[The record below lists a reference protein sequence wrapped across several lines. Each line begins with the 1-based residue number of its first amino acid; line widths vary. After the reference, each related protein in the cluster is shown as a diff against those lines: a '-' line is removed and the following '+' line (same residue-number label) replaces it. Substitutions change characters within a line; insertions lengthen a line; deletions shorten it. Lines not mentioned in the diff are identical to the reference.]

1 MWTNTRVLLN
11 QMFRRDD
18 RSSSSN
24 DPDSRRRT
32 IRRLRRT
39 NRANCLSRSSN
50 RASTINSQLN
60 RELLLN
66 SSQNPT
72 IRPPH
77 ARSRSLC
84 HSSSNFPSNLSS
96 PSSLQSACF
105 TPLPT
110 AETISHSSSPNAPQ
124 TNHHHHYLPS
134 HRSLSPL
141 LTPSLAS
148 GSSRYQVINCSP
160 YSNLFNQPYLRS
172 ISRSIYNLAG
182 EQGHFSQLSKEK
194 NYLSSVI
201 NGLVIVTILIS
212 LLQPRWFSINGGLC
226 NNKYFGLG
234 IIDQDYMFAGSPSA
248 PSIRIPFSESS
259 SFHSND
265 QKPFAAGHAHEE
277 RKPNKLNYFRLTDD
291 DQVHQTTTT
300 AAPPHLA
307 LADHSPNQNNQNSQS
322 NNSQSNPN
330 DTQTSAQLLIES
342 ITKPIPTTAVQ
353 SPVQLI
359 HLPII
364 QSDEKSRAHLLRK
377 SYEKSYEKVKRY
389 SNDESSILQFYK
401 NLADHYQNNNVNEC
415 LSPDVLSLQHLII
428 ILCVFAILSSLI
440 QLLLDLIPTSN
451 KYIILLQQNAIF
463 NIICVVILIMVL
475 ACSYLLSNLLA
486 KEQVHKHAALNSQ
499 YNHQFYHPND
509 HYHSGVV
516 GAGGANRKPITLV
529 DYFNLNKSEGKI
541 EVRLEISYYL
551 VCFAMVFSVVAS
563 LVNLFNKPN
572 LYLININSDQET
584 SNLLNE
590 NSQANGYW
598 SHLFNVNNP
607 NFRSLV
613 NFYLQPPPSYE
624 VGHLLSRIINLL
636 IY

>member
-1 MWTNTRVLLN
+1 MWTNTRELFS
-11 QMFRRDD
+11 QMFRRD
-18 RSSSSN
+18 RSNSAN

-39 NRANCLSRSSN
+39 NRTNCLSRSST

-60 RELLLN
+60 RELLLS

-72 IRPPH
+72 LRPPH
-77 ARSRSLC
+77 ARARC
-84 HSSSNFPSNLSS
+84 HSSNFSSNLSS

-124 TNHHHHYLPS
+124 TSHHHYLPS

-148 GSSRYQVINCSP
+148 NSSRYQIPIINCSP

-182 EQGHFSQLSKEK
+182 ESGHLSQLSKEK

-201 NGLVIVTILIS
+201 NGLVIVTIVIS

-234 IIDQDYMFAGSPSA
+234 IIDQDFMSVGSPM
-248 PSIRIPFSESS
+248 RNPFTDST
-259 SFHSND
+259 SFHSTD
-265 QKPFAAGHAHEE
+265 QKPYVAGHAHEE

-291 DQVHQTTTT
+291 DQVHPTTTT

-307 LADHSPNQNNQNSQS
+307 LPDRLPNPKNQNSPNTQS
-322 NNSQSNPN
+322 NQN
-330 DTQTSAQLLIES
+330 DTQEQTSAQLLIQS
-342 ITKPIPTTAVQ
+342 ITKPLPTTTVQ

-359 HLPII
+359 HLPVI
-364 QSDEKSRAHLLRK
+364 QSDEKSRAHLLR
-377 SYEKSYEKVKRY
+377 KSYEKVKRY

-401 NLADHYQNNNVNEC
+401 NLADHYQSNNVNEC
-415 LSPDVLSLQHLII
+415 LSPDVLSLQRLII

-440 QLLLDLIPTSN
+440 QLLLDLITTSN

-463 NIICVVILIMVL
+463 NIISVIILIMVL
-475 ACSYLLSNLLA
+475 ACSYLLSNLLT

-499 YNHQFYHPND
+499 YNHQFYHPTD
-509 HYHSGVV
+509 HYHS
-516 GAGGANRKPITLV
+516 AGSANRKPPITLV

-541 EVRLEISYYL
+541 EVRLEISFYL
-551 VCFAMVFSVVAS
+551 VSFAMVFSVIAS
-563 LVNLFNKPN
+563 LVNLFHKPN
-572 LYLININSDQET
+572 FYLININSDQET

-590 NSQANGYW
+590 NAQANGYW

-624 VGHLLSRIINLL
+624 VRSWLLFRSL
-636 IY
+636 